1 MKNKSF
7 AEKLKNVFFI
17 YTILALLFT
26 SIAFAAYVSDQKI
39 NGEVNLMSNKDV
51 GIEIT
56 NVKTF
61 SINDMSSI
69 ADLVYIPIRATEN
82 ETPTFEYNTA
92 KLNLSLTSST
102 YSRITYKITVK
113 NNNQNATKKISEIKF
128 SSDENITYSLAK
140 YTIGDAIEPNA
151 EITVYITIKYV
162 SNATITNTDHIIDL
176 QFISE
181 DTTASDNGAT
191 NNNYTIKN
199 DSTTNND
206 LLANNYTK
214 DSISVKNDD
223 TNEKFS
229 VKSLGNGT
237 FLLNGT
243 FDKTQG
249 FFRLTDQIHF
259 SEQINDVAG
268 NVPVETIVPAMT
280 SFDFNVEIISG
291 AQNTTQANQLKLLF
305 IGTDNMNVINK
316 PAYDFYSGIDSADST
331 DVDISMLCLYI
342 TKNIVCKNLVI
353 KVMLNPK

>member
-7 AEKLKNVFFI
+7 AEKLKNIFLI
-17 YTILALLFT
+17 YTISALLFA

-39 NGEVNLMSNKDV
+39 NGEVNFISDKDV
-51 GIEIT
+51 GLEIT
-56 NVKTF
+56 NVKMF
-61 SINDMSSI
+61 SINDVSSF
-69 ADLVYIPIRATEN
+69 ADIEYIPIRAIEN
-82 ETPTFEYNTA
+82 ETPTFEDNTA
-92 KLNLSLTSST
+92 KLNLSLTET

-113 NNNQNATKKISEIKF
+113 NNNQNLAKKISEIRF

-140 YTIGDAIEPNA
+140 YTIGDAIKPNA
-151 EITVYITIKYV
+151 EITLYITIKYV

-181 DTTASDNGAT
+181 DTTASDNSAT
-191 NNNYTIKN
+191 TNNYTIKN
-199 DSTTNND
+199 DDTTDND
-206 LLANNYTK
+206 LLTNNYTK

-305 IGTDNMNVINK
+305 IGTDNMNIINK

-331 DVDISMLCLYI
+331 DVDIGMLCLYI
-342 TKNIVCKNLVI
+342 TKNIVCENLVI

>member
-7 AEKLKNVFFI
+7 AEKLKNIFLI
-17 YTILALLFT
+17 YTISALLFA

-39 NGEVNLMSNKDV
+39 NGEVNLMSNKDL

-56 NVKTF
+56 NVKMF
-61 SINDMSSI
+61 SINDVSNLADI
-69 ADLVYIPIRATEN
+69 AYIPYWATEN
-82 ETPTFEYNTA
+82 ETPTFEYNDA
-92 KLNLSLTSST
+92 KLNLSLTES

-113 NNNQNATKKISEIKF
+113 NNNQNVAKKISEIKF
-128 SSDENITYSLAK
+128 SSDENLTYSLAK
-140 YTIGDAIEPNA
+140 YTIGNAIAPNA
-151 EITVYITIKYV
+151 EITLYITIKYV
-162 SNATITNTDHIIDL
+162 SNTTITNTDHIIDL

-181 DTTASDNGAT
+181 DTTSSDNGT
-191 NNNYTIKN
+191 TTNNYTINN
-199 DSTTNND
+199 DDTINND
-206 LLANNYTK
+206 LLTNNYTK

-237 FLLNGT
+237 FLLNGA

-305 IGTDNMNVINK
+305 IGTDNMNIINK

-331 DVDISMLCLYI
+331 DVDIGMLCLYI
-342 TKNIVCKNLVI
+342 TKNIVCENLVI